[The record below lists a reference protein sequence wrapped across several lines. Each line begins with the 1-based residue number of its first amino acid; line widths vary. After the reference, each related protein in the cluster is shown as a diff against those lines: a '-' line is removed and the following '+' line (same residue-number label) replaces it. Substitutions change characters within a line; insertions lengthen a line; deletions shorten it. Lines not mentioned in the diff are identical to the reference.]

1 MRNCICYKKKVIV
14 IEAEEKLINI
24 FFFKVTVEPASA
36 PQAKPKPRSLPLE
49 TKAEPFPQLKKVP
62 TPTPKIDSNTGGSR
76 PKTALL
82 PSGPLKPA
90 QSVKQSKTTEVD
102 HSDLFQRYDY
112 VVSPTA
118 LTEFSLSVTQQP
130 PEDIYSVPAKPLPP
144 LAEKIEKPVAVAE
157 LVREDFYQVP
167 GEV

>member
-1 MRNCICYKKKVIV
+1 MRNSICYKKKVID

-49 TKAEPFPQLKKVP
+49 TKAEPFPQLKKV
-62 TPTPKIDSNTGGSR
+62 PTPKIDSNTGGSR

-157 LVREDFYQVP
+157 LVRDDFYQVP

>member
-49 TKAEPFPQLKKVP
+49 TKAEPFPQLKKV
-62 TPTPKIDSNTGGSR
+62 PTPKIDSNTGGSR

-157 LVREDFYQVP
+157 PVLEDFYQVP